1 MVGEIGESSQ
11 EPWLELVMGWRGG
24 GPRGVQPSPDSWLRQ
39 TGCLVAPSV
48 KTGTMEGVRLQSNS
62 GVPARHLGGR
72 PGWGQTGRHCLL
84 WGPWSQMAGWDGD
97 GMGMGWEV
105 IH

>member
-62 GVPARHLGGR
+62 GVPSQYHYFN
-72 PGWGQTGRHCLL
+72 LL
-84 WGPWSQMAGWDGD
+84 PNR
-97 GMGMGWEV
+97 GMLLNTNLTLWV
-105 IH
+105 HYRDRRKVRK